1 MNARTL
7 EPDHESPFKRSR
19 GSLRSRYLAV
29 LNAAF
34 VLFNSTRLLTYL
46 PTMWAV
52 HASGD
57 SSQHSLFT
65 WIAWVGANASMA
77 GWAYENNGQRVN
89 KLVVVSLGNATMC
102 LAMCVLIGIYRWP

>member
-7 EPDHESPFKRSR
+7 EPEHESPFKRRR
-19 GSLRSRYLAV
+19 GSLRSRYLFV

-52 HASGD
+52 HVSSN
-57 SSQHSLFT
+57 SSQHSLYT
-65 WIAWVGANASMA
+65 WVAWVGANASMA

-89 KLVVVSLGNATMC
+89 KLVVVSLGNAAMC
-102 LAMCVLIGIYRWP
+102 LAMCLLIGIYR